1 MGAESINSDLFQHDD
16 SKMEL
21 VLLGL
26 HFIDTRMGRRKRG
39 KAGRLEEV
47 SGWDRQEQGNEFSL
61 LKGPEGLKMPCQ
73 EVVRHL

>member
-26 HFIDTRMGRRKRG
+26 HFIDTRVGRRKRG

-47 SGWDRQEQGNEFSL
+47 SGWDR
-61 LKGPEGLKMPCQ
+61 
-73 EVVRHL
+73 